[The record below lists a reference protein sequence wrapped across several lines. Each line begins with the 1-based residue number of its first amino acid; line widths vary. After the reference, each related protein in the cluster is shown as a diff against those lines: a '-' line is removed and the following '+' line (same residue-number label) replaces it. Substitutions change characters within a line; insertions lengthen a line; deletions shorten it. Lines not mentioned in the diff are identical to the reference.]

1 MKDIK
6 TRDHVRGI
14 RTIDKAAVANEH
26 MKNVAIRA
34 KENSFDRTQDDG
46 ESASDYSAQQI
57 QNYAADAAHDVKDT
71 ALVAQH
77 RARQKKKN
85 TATPSHSERGRQK
98 AKRTIQ
104 KKNQPSSQNGGI
116 SSSKRIKTRN
126 GAKTVKQKG
135 YTRPSAKKG
144 GIGNAAAQK
153 QASASTRQAAAKAQY
168 MKKVVAKQTSVG
180 IKVCRHDNCKGKVSH
195 SCIGSR
201 RLYCWL
207 CYSDHLHGWADS
219 CLFFRHPFLW

>member
-34 KENSFDRTQDDG
+34 KENSFDKAQDDG
-46 ESASDYSAQQI
+46 ESASGYSTQQI

-85 TATPSHSERGRQK
+85 TATPNHSERGRQK
-98 AKRTIQ
+98 AKSTVQ
-104 KKNQPSSQNGGI
+104 KKNKPSTRNRGI
-116 SSSKRIKTRN
+116 SSSKHIKTRN
-126 GAKTVKQKG
+126 GAKTVKQRVMHSPPPKMVALEMPQRKSKPAPPQG
-135 YTRPSAKKG
+135 
-144 GIGNAAAQK
+144 
-153 QASASTRQAAAKAQY
+153 RQPPKRS
-168 MKKVVAKQTSVG
+168 M
-180 IKVCRHDNCKGKVSH
+180 
-195 SCIGSR
+195 
-201 RLYCWL
+201 
-207 CYSDHLHGWADS
+207 
-219 CLFFRHPFLW
+219 